1 MILVEPAGPACHTGA
16 RSCFHNEIEGAAQVV
31 DESSAELNEAGGRWT
46 DDFGAVLEKLYALVE
61 SRRRE
66 RPEKSYTTYLFNE
79 GLDKI
84 LKKVGEESAETI
96 IAAKN
101 EDSARL
107 VEETA
112 DLLYHLL
119 VLMVERGV
127 KLEEITAELAGR
139 HSRRG
144 QTNESD

>member
-1 MILVEPAGPACHTGA
+1 M
-16 RSCFHNEIEGAAQVV
+16 
-31 DESSAELNEAGGRWT
+31 
-46 DDFGAVLEKLYALVE
+46 
-61 SRRRE
+61 
-66 RPEKSYTTYLFNE
+66 
-79 GLDKI
+79 DKI
-84 LKKVGEESAETI
+84 LKKVGEECSETI

-119 VLMVERGV
+119 VMMVERGV

-139 HSRRG
+139 HARRG
-144 QTNESD
+144 QTNEPD